1 MLDTVPWF
9 VGHPGAQHSAE
20 SARMLAYMASGGR
33 EGIVSAADMRVSAL
47 PVPGSA
53 VVVQPGAVAVLNRA
67 AGQQTYIARVVEA
80 ENVAIAA
87 TGSGGGRTDLICAI
101 IRDPSQP
108 GGGNPPADP
117 VVGPYWAVEVVSG
130 VPAGTTRLQS
140 VTGHANTT
148 GYALARVTLPAN
160 TGTVTASHITDL
172 RALANP
178 GQYRDMELGYA
189 TTQVTISS
197 TAFTRIP
204 ADGDQAWFDCPAWAT
219 DAIVRVD
226 MTLAQEGTSQA
237 WGEWAI
243 RMELED
249 GTESAELA
257 KSAWDTG
264 DDDDHRKD
272 FSVLIAQKVQIP
284 PAFRGRRIRVLTSMR
299 RSGGT
304 GTLRTKTT
312 LPIVT
317 DVEFSERL

>member
-33 EGIVSAADMRVSAL
+33 EGVVAPVDMSVSAL

-87 TGSGGGRTDLICAI
+87 TGSGGSRTDLICAI

-117 VVGPYWAVEVVSG
+117 VVGPYWSVEVVSG

-172 RALANP
+172 R
-178 GQYRDMELGYA
+178 ELVSARKDRSLRVIDSETNLVNSSGYIHVLP
-189 TTQVTISS
+189 TPYPSFQV
-197 TAFTRIP
+197 P
-204 ADGDQAWFDCPAWAT
+204 EWAT
-219 DAIVRVD
+219 HANIVVTS
-226 MTLAQEGTSQA
+226 TLAQLSGNTNGWWRLGLGGQTQTGRWNLPDAPDKSFSPLVTAGQF
-237 WGEWAI
+237 AI
-243 RMELED
+243 P
-249 GTESAELA
+249 G
-257 KSAWDTG
+257 
-264 DDDDHRKD
+264 
-272 FSVLIAQKVQIP
+272 
-284 PAFRGRRIRVLTSMR
+284 SMR
-299 RSGGT
+299 GT
-304 GTLRTKTT
+304 GQNLTLELNRSSGPGWVQT
-312 LPIVT
+312 LADAEFVV
-317 DVEFSERL
+317 DVEFVERA